1 MVLAAVRVWA
11 TPSGV
16 LPSVPW
22 PKGVRHYIR
31 PAAATAV
38 VLAMLVVAGCGKDRA
53 GQAEATDHHTGTN
66 GLSQAAVDS
75 PPVKPATSTAN
86 SGTLE
91 ILTVLSVEQEVD
103 LLAQHDGV
111 VSEIA
116 RDEGSQVD
124 RGAVLARLDDREIQT
139 KLKRAGAELLVAENN
154 VRYNEAEL
162 KAKEAAYR
170 RAQEMRKLGLGS
182 QAVLEEAEFK
192 AQGAKYDLE
201 SLKAV
206 VQRTQAD
213 IQMLQLELEQMRIA
227 APFAGVLARRYIRSG
242 QQLSRNDK
250 CFRLSQLAPL
260 RVQFLVPETAGR
272 PVVGRSVRVGLVT
285 GGRAYAARVQRVS
298 PVVDAA
304 SGSYGVTAV
313 LAGSDSGAL
322 RPGMSVR
329 VLWPV
334 STSR

>member
-1 MVLAAVRVWA
+1 VVLVAVKACTGPNAVR
-11 TPSGV
+11 P
-16 LPSVPW
+16 
-22 PKGVRHYIR
+22 YIR
-31 PAAATAV
+31 PVAATAV
-38 VLAMLVVAGCGKDRA
+38 VVAVLLVAGCAKDQAGKS
-53 GQAEATDHHTGTN
+53 EAADHSAGTN
-66 GLSQAAVDS
+66 AFTQ
-75 PPVKPATSTAN
+75 PPADTSTVKPTAPITN
-86 SGTLE
+86 PGVLE
-91 ILTVLSVEQEVD
+91 ILSVLSVEEDVD

-124 RGAVLARLDDREIQT
+124 KGTVLARLDDREIQA
-139 KLKRAGAELLVAENN
+139 KLDHARADLLVAENN
-154 VRYNEAEL
+154 VKYNEAEL

-182 QAVLEEAEFK
+182 QAELEEAEFK

-206 VQRTQAD
+206 VQRTHAD
-213 IQMLQLELEQMRIA
+213 IRMMELELEQTRIA
-227 APFAGVLARRYIRSG
+227 APFAGAVARRYIRAG

-250 CFRLSQLAPL
+250 CFRLSQLSPL

-272 PVVGRSVRVGLVT
+272 PAAGQSVRIRPLT
-285 GGRAYAARVQRVS
+285 DSRRTYAARVQRVS
-298 PVVDAA
+298 PVIDAA
-304 SGSYGVTAV
+304 SGSYDVTAA
-313 LAGSDSGAL
+313 LAGSDLGAL

-329 VLWPV
+329 VLWAV